1 MRSRG
6 PMAVSLLLL
15 PLLRPGTDGADVHA
29 AAHSFS
35 VTVGRAQSAIVG
47 VALWTAGLPGATREA
62 RARASGRAQGR
73 GQDRWDGRPGPRGC
87 VPDSPGYRQPPER
100 PSCLWPQC
108 LGHPLCT
115 VSPAMWPC
123 PPRPQTPGP
132 VTAPTGGVWGGDTCH
147 L

>member
-15 PLLRPGTDGADVHA
+15 FLLLLRPGTDGADVHA

-35 VTVGRAQSAIVG
+35 VAVGWAQSAIVG

-62 RARASGRAQGR
+62 RARASGGR
-73 GQDRWDGRPGPRGC
+73 RRGGGRTGGTAGLGQEAACRTALGISSRQSVLPASGPSAWGTLSALC
-87 VPDSPGYRQPPER
+87 
-100 PSCLWPQC
+100 
-108 LGHPLCT
+108 PLRC
-115 VSPAMWPC
+115 
-123 PPRPQTPGP
+123 GP
-132 VTAPTGGVWGGDTCH
+132 VLPDPIPRA

>member
-62 RARASGRAQGR
+62 RARASGSGR
-73 GQDRWDGRPGPRGC
+73 RGGGRTGGTAGLGQEAACRTALGIGSRQSVLPASGPSAWGTLSALCPLRCGP
-87 VPDSPGYRQPPER
+87 VLPD
-100 PSCLWPQC
+100 
-108 LGHPLCT
+108 
-115 VSPAMWPC
+115 
-123 PPRPQTPGP
+123 PRPR
-132 VTAPTGGVWGGDTCH
+132 A